1 MTILINQA
9 VESLRITCR
18 TNNYSPCTTK
28 MAGYLHGLLKELAGV
43 PKKYHYAVL
52 EVVFG
57 CEIYTFSQLTFQS
70 WKALIDAFQSN
81 ADVPAVFYAIYHE
94 IEIRYPADAVFIPG
108 DFKDFL
114 STCSSETV
122 YAF

>member
-1 MTILINQA
+1 
-9 VESLRITCR
+9 
-18 TNNYSPCTTK
+18 
-28 MAGYLHGLLKELAGV
+28 MAGYLHGLLKEIGGV

-57 CEIYTFSQLTFQS
+57 CEIYTFSQLTFQTC
-70 WKALIDAFQSN
+70 KALIDSFQAN
-81 ADVPAVFYAIYHE
+81 PDVPAMFYAIYHE
-94 IEIRYPADAVFIPG
+94 IEVRKYAETVFLPG

-114 STCSSETV
+114 DVCAGEMI

>member
-9 VESLRITCR
+9 VESLRLACLTA
-18 TNNYSPCTTK
+18 NYSSCTPR
-28 MAGYLHGLLKELAGV
+28 MAGYLHGLLKEMAGV

-57 CEIYTFSQLTFQS
+57 CEIYTFNQLTFQTC
-70 WKALIDAFQSN
+70 KALIDAFQSN
-81 ADVPAVFYAIYHE
+81 ADVPALFYAIYHE
-94 IEIRYPADAVFIPG
+94 IEVRNPPDAVFLPG

-114 STCSSETV
+114 SVCGSKMV

>member
-1 MTILINQA
+1 MTITISQA
-9 VESLRITCR
+9 VESLRIACR
-18 TNNYSPCTTK
+18 TTNYSPCTTK
-28 MAGYLHGLLKELAGV
+28 MAGYLHGLLKEMAGV

-57 CEIYTFSQLTFQS
+57 CEIFTFSQLTFQTC
-70 WKALIDAFQSN
+70 KALIDTFQSN
-81 ADVPAVFYAIYHE
+81 PDVPALFYAIYHE
-94 IEIRYPADAVFIPG
+94 IEVRHSPDAVFLPG

-114 STCSSETV
+114 DVCASEMV